1 MIMKKTV
8 KKVTEII
15 VPLLAAALTVLLV
28 VTEPFFELDSM
39 LCDAVYSQMNGTGD
53 EIVIVAI
60 DEETLAEYGAF
71 SEWSRE
77 RCAQL
82 ADFLYFDEQNEPAV
96 LAFDIVFSGETDE
109 EADNH
114 LVKSLSGHN
123 AVTAT
128 NFVYRGTTIYADGAQ
143 NYDAWNIEME
153 ERPFAALDNVVNS
166 GFANAQLSRDG
177 FVRSAQ
183 LWEDFAGEKRY
194 SFAAQIYEQY
204 QKLLGKEAAF
214 PQTNSRNQVLF
225 GYSGK
230 PGEFQRF
237 SLKDVLSGSVDK
249 RNFKDKIV
257 MVGAYAMGMQ
267 DSFHTPAD
275 RGRDMFGV
283 ELNAN
288 IVRALMLGKTS
299 QRAPVLVHAVIAALL
314 VFIYVFTARKMK
326 MYPAVLSVIW
336 LIIADIGAGF
346 ILSRC
351 GITITLIYPLIVA
364 GVFAAAIFVEKYIE
378 ETLRKKR
385 ILQGFEKY
393 LAPQVIKQL
402 SKDEEYDFTLGVEK
416 REVCVLFVDIRG
428 FTTMSEKLAPE
439 EVSQIL
445 NEFLSE
451 VTKCVFRHSGMLDK
465 FIGDAAMAVF
475 NAPTD
480 LEDYLFKA
488 VCAAVDI
495 KNCGETLGKR
505 LQERYG
511 NSVNFG
517 IGLNCGEAVVGNIG
531 CEIRMDYTAI
541 GDTVNTAARLEA
553 KAAGGEILISEALY
567 ERLKDRIDARFK
579 EETALKGKAL
589 PVKVYSVLGVKNE
602 EFVVR

>member
-1 MIMKKTV
+1 MNKAIS
-8 KKVTEII
+8 KVTDII
-15 VPLLAAALTVLLV
+15 VPLLAAALTALLIIA
-28 VTEPFFELDSM
+28 EPFFELDSM
-39 LCDAVYSQMNGTGD
+39 LCDVVYSQMNGTGD
-53 EIVIVAI
+53 EIILVSI

-71 SEWSRE
+71 SDWSRE

-82 ADFLYFDEQNEPAV
+82 ANFLYSDEECVPAV
-96 LAFDIVFSGETDE
+96 LAFDIVFTGET
-109 EADNH
+109 EADAQ
-114 LVKSLSGHN
+114 LVNALSERKV
-123 AVTAT
+123 VTAS
-128 NFVYRGTTIYADGAQ
+128 NLVYRGTTIYADGAQ
-143 NYDAWNIEME
+143 SYDAWNIEME
-153 ERPFAALDNVVNS
+153 ERPFEALDNVVYS

-183 LWEDFAGEKRY
+183 LWTEFNGETRY
-194 SFAAQIYEQY
+194 SFAAQIYRQY
-204 QKLLGKEAAF
+204 QQVLGKEADF

-230 PGEFQRF
+230 PGEFQHF

-257 MVGAYAMGMQ
+257 MVGAYASGMQ

-275 RGRDMFGV
+275 RGHDMFGV

-288 IVRALMLGKTS
+288 IVRALIVGKTS
-299 QRAPVLVHAVIAALL
+299 QRAPVAVHAAIAALL

-326 MYPAVLSVIW
+326 MYPALLSVVW

-346 ILSRC
+346 ILSRF
-351 GITITLIYPLIVA
+351 GITISLIYPLIVA
-364 GVFAAAIFVEKYIE
+364 GIFAAAIFIEKYIAE
-378 ETLRKKR
+378 IIRKKR

-402 SKDEEYDFTLGVEK
+402 SKDEEYNFTLGVEK
-416 REVCVLFVDIRG
+416 REVCVLFIDIRG
-428 FTTMSEKLAPE
+428 FTPMSEKLAPE
-439 EVSQIL
+439 GVAQIL
-445 NEFLSE
+445 NEYLSE

-480 LEDYLFKA
+480 LEDYCFKA

-495 KNCGETLGKR
+495 KNSGEALRNR
-505 LQERYG
+505 LMERYG
-511 NSVNFG
+511 KTVNFG

-541 GDTVNTAARLEA
+541 GDTVNTAARLES

-567 ERLKDRIDARFK
+567 ERLKDRIDAQFK
-579 EETALKGKAL
+579 EEMVLKGKAL
-589 PVKVYSVLGVKNE
+589 PVKVYSVLGIKKEAPVSQ
-602 EFVVR
+602 

>member
-1 MIMKKTV
+1 MKKTV

-15 VPLLAAALTVLLV
+15 VLLLAAALTALLV

-82 ADFLYFDEQNEPAV
+82 ADFLYDEENNPAV
-96 LAFDIVFSGETDE
+96 LAFDIVFSGEIDE
-109 EADNH
+109 ETDNH

-183 LWEDFAGEKRY
+183 LWEEFNGEKRY
-194 SFAAQIYEQY
+194 SFAAQIYRQY
-204 QKLLGKEAAF
+204 QKSLGKEAVF

-237 SLKDVLSGSVDK
+237 SMKDVLSGSVDK

-257 MVGAYAMGMQ
+257 MVGAFAAGMQ

-275 RGRDMFGV
+275 RARDMFGV

-299 QRAPVLVHAVIAALL
+299 QRAPVAVHAVIAALL

-326 MYPAVLSVIW
+326 MYPAVLSVVW

-385 ILQGFEKY
+385 ILQSFEKY

-480 LEDYLFKA
+480 LPDYLFKA

-495 KNCGETLGKR
+495 RNCGETLGKR

-579 EETALKGKAL
+579 EEMTLKGKAL

-602 EFVVR
+602 EFAVR

>member
-1 MIMKKTV
+1 MKKTV

>member
-15 VPLLAAALTVLLV
+15 VPLLAALLTVLLV

-183 LWEDFAGEKRY
+183 LWEEFAGEKRY

-204 QKLLGKEAAF
+204 QKLFGKEAAF

-257 MVGAYAMGMQ
+257 MVGAYATGMQ

-553 KAAGGEILISEALY
+553 KAAGGEILISEELY